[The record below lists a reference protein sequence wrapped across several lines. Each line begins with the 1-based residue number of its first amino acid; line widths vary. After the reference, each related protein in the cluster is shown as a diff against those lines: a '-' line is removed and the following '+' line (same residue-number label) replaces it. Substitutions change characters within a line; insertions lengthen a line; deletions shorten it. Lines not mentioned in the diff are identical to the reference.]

1 MMLIDIVSRGGNLL
15 LDIGPT
21 ADGRIPTIME
31 DRLLHIGK
39 WLGVNGEAIYG
50 TRAWKRSRQ
59 WGPGAVPKLEQKEY
73 MGEYEITRLVDAPPA
88 GTARV
93 EAFLTAKGDTVYA
106 IVPRRPTGALTID
119 GIERFQTVTLAGR
132 KLNAAMIDKK
142 LVIQVPDAMTARLP
156 ASDAWVFQIAGVAQ

>member
-1 MMLIDIVSRGGNLL
+1 VSRGGNLL

-21 ADGRIPTIME
+21 GDGRIPTIME

-39 WLGVNGEAIYG
+39 WLGANGEAIYG

-59 WGPGAVPKLEQKEY
+59 WGAGTVPKLEQKEF
-73 MGEYEITRLVDAPPA
+73 MGEYDITKLVDAPPA

-106 IVPRRPTGALTID
+106 IVPRRPGAELAID
-119 GIERFQTVTLAGR
+119 GIGATSGVTLNGQKVEASARGGR
-132 KLNAAMIDKK
+132 LAIRVPEAM
-142 LVIQVPDAMTARLP
+142 AARLP
-156 ASDAWVFQIAGVAQ
+156 ESDAYVFKISGVAQ